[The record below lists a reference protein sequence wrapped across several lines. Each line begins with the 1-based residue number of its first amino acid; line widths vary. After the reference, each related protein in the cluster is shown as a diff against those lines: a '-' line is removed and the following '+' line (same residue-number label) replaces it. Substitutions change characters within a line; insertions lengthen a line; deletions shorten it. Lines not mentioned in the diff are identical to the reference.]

1 MRKLWKNRLGSAA
14 LAALLVSTSVGCDLE
29 VGDLNNVGLDELLE
43 DPEPATVN
51 AATTGLLIGLRAGN
65 SASNGYVVQLGILGR
80 EAYNFDG
87 ADPRYILELLVGQL
101 APGSPF
107 GGAFWAGPYANIKQA
122 KLVLEA
128 VPKVALFSDAE
139 KAGISGFV
147 KTIVALELLRIINTR
162 DDIGAVI
169 DIQAALDQPLG
180 AIVSKQ
186 AVFAE
191 IVSQL
196 DSAKTD
202 LMAAGETPFTFA
214 LTSGF
219 AGFDDPAGFLQ
230 FNRGIRARVAA
241 YTEDY
246 AAALTALSESFL
258 NTETLTVDELD
269 VGVYHTYS
277 TAQGDVTTGL
287 INPNIFA
294 HPAFKTDAQTKTPGG
309 ALDDRYTRKI
319 TEVER
324 AGSARRISSNLKF
337 AIYTG
342 PDSPAAIIRNEELI
356 LLRAEARLA
365 LGMTDDAI
373 EDLNLIREVSG
384 GLPALAAGLT
394 PQQLED
400 ELVYNRRY
408 SLMFEGGHRWID
420 ARRFGRIAELKADDP
435 DIDDPMTTDVVEAIG
450 PVNVRYPITQDECNA
465 RPTEAACALGS
476 QP

>member
-1 MRKLWKNRLGSAA
+1 MRKLWKNRLGCAVLS
-14 LAALLVSTSVGCDLE
+14 ALLVSASVGCDLE
-29 VGDLNNVGLDELLE
+29 VGDLNNVALDDLLE
-43 DPEPATVN
+43 NPTPTTVN
-51 AATTGLLIGLRAGN
+51 AATTGLLIGLRGGN
-65 SASNGYVVQLGILGR
+65 SAANGYVVQLGILGR
-80 EAYNFDG
+80 EAYNFDS
-87 ADPRYILELLVGQL
+87 ADPRFILELLIGKL

-128 VPKVALFSDAE
+128 VPKVGALTEAE
-139 KAGISGFV
+139 KAGISGFA
-147 KTIVALELLRIINTR
+147 KTIVAMELLRIINTR

-180 AIVSKQ
+180 AIVGKA

-191 IVSQL
+191 IAAQL

-202 LMAAGETPFTFA
+202 LVAAGDTPFTFA

-230 FNRGIRARVAA
+230 LNRAIRARAAA

-246 AAALTALSESFL
+246 ATALTALSESFL
-258 NTETLTVDELD
+258 NTETLTVAELE
-269 VGVYHTYS
+269 VGAYHTYS

-287 INPNIFA
+287 VNPNIFA
-294 HPAFKTDAQTKTPGG
+294 HPALLTDAQTKTPGG
-309 ALDDRYTRKI
+309 APDDRVTRKLE
-319 TEVER
+319 TVDE
-324 AGSARRISSNLKF
+324 AGSARGISSDLKF
-337 AIYTG
+337 TLYPS
-342 PDSPAAIIRNEELI
+342 PDSSAPIIRNEELI

-373 EDLNLIREVSG
+373 DDLNLIRDVSG

-400 ELVYNRRY
+400 ELLYNRRY

-420 ARRFGRIAELKADDP
+420 ARRFGRIAELKAEDP
-435 DIDDPMTTDVVEAIG
+435 DIDDPETPEVETLG

-465 RPTEAACALGS
+465 REAEPACALTS
-476 QP
+476 TP